1 MLFNGLSK
9 IALKLLVNDQG
20 KFFTLIIGIAFA
32 VFLMVQMLSAFTGVM
47 QRTAADIFNL
57 GATIWVMDPSINS
70 ARDNIPL
77 PNYVLDAVR
86 SIKGVKYAAPVYSGG
101 GVAKLSDGTYQP
113 VNVMG
118 LDDSTLVGRPEV
130 IEGNI
135 HAIYSNDAFLVVKN
149 SDYPKL
155 NNPKIGATF
164 EINDHRVVIVGL
176 AQEAVPGLFGV
187 PMLYTT
193 YSRALTYIPSP
204 RLTIAYVLTEP
215 KSLSDIPFIK
225 QQVQALGYL
234 AMTKEEFIKKNTRY
248 YITKTGF
255 GTNVLIMTLISFVV
269 GLSIAGQTFYTFV
282 LENLEKFGALKAIGA
297 KKSDIMHIILFQAAV
312 VGFLG
317 YGIGTLLS
325 SVVIALAKLRLPN
338 YASTVTLAT
347 LFFSFVMVIIIVA
360 FSSYIGVKKAIRVD
374 PFEIF
379 RG

>member
-1 MLFNGLSK
+1 
-9 IALKLLVNDQG
+9 
-20 KFFTLIIGIAFA
+20 
-32 VFLMVQMLSAFTGVM
+32 
-47 QRTAADIFNL
+47 
-57 GATIWVMDPSINS
+57 
-70 ARDNIPL
+70 
-77 PNYVLDAVR
+77 
-86 SIKGVKYAAPVYSGG
+86 
-101 GVAKLSDGTYQP
+101 
-113 VNVMG
+113 
-118 LDDSTLVGRPEV
+118 
-130 IEGNI
+130 
-135 HAIYSNDAFLVVKN
+135 
-149 SDYPKL
+149 
-155 NNPKIGATF
+155 
-164 EINDHRVVIVGL
+164 
-176 AQEAVPGLFGV
+176 
-187 PMLYTT
+187 
-193 YSRALTYIPSP
+193 
-204 RLTIAYVLTEP
+204 VLTEP